1 MGLEAGQGDLVR
13 SLAATEKI
21 QSQREGAS
29 FSGEMIANAV
39 ELAREGKLKGL
50 RVMLGDRAVGEVP
63 VPKGVA
69 GGALAALLTLL
80 LSRVSVE
87 MVCDETLGTET
98 VCTSKTS
105 SSPSSD
111 SGLVEGA

>member
-1 MGLEAGQGDLVR
+1 MAEQYDIKLVDELRKRLDCTYEEALLGLEAGGGDLVR

-21 QSQREGAS
+21 QSSREGAS
-29 FSGEMIANAV
+29 FSGEMIAQAV
-39 ELAREGKLKGL
+39 QLAREGKLKGL

-80 LSRVSVE
+80 LSRVVRRNG
-87 MVCDETLGTET
+87 VY
-98 VCTSKTS
+98 
-105 SSPSSD
+105 
-111 SGLVEGA
+111 